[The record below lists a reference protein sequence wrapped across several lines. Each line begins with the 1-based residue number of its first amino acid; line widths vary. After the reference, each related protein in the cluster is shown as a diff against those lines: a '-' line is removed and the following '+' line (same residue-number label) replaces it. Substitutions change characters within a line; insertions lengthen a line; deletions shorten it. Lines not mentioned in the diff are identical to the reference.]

1 MFILLAAVAGMVAFF
16 IYQKEILEWWNS
28 ESEEDDDKPEP
39 DLELGEAGA
48 AAPVSP
54 DISNNSESNSIT
66 KSEDDSP
73 VSSHS
78 DKKRRK
84 RRKKRRRTRRKQ
96 RRPKRDV
103 DSLTNSAGDEDYPS
117 LHPWGNPE
125 EDGNSNVVSPKQPTP
140 QDLQWNHGLS
150 Y

>member
-28 ESEEDDDKPEP
+28 ESKEGDDEP
-39 DLELGEAGA
+39 DLELGENGA
-48 AAPVSP
+48 VAPVSP
-54 DISNNSESNSIT
+54 DISNNSESNSVT
-66 KSEDDSP
+66 KSEGGNP
-73 VSSHS
+73 VSSHA

-84 RRKKRRRTRRKQ
+84 RRKRRRRTRRK
-96 RRPKRDV
+96 RRRRKRNV
-103 DSLTNSAGDEDYPS
+103 DSLNKSENDEDYPS
-117 LHPWGNPE
+117 PHPWGNPG
-125 EDGNSNVVSPKQPTP
+125 EDGSSNVVSPKQPTP